1 MSAGDDQLFEEVRG
15 KYTRYVNPGLA
26 KLLSFGGFG
35 METHAEGCYIYDHK
49 GNKYLDFLG
58 GYGVFSLGHRHPKV
72 IEAAERALKGMP
84 LSAKVFF
91 SKPLA
96 DLAERLAEIT
106 PGNLQYSFICNSGTE
121 AVEGALKTAK
131 AFKGRPKVVGTLG
144 GFHGKTL
151 GSLTATGREQFRKPF
166 YPLIPEFVHVP
177 FNDISAMEK
186 VLDDNTAAVILEPV
200 QGEGGIYVADNHY
213 LQSVQELCRKHGAL
227 LILDEVQTGF
237 GRTGKLFA
245 MEHSGVT
252 PDLLT
257 LAKAMGGGVMPV
269 GAFMG
274 TPEVWERAFGENPL
288 IHSSTFGGNPLAC
301 SCALAAIEVIVTE
314 RLWENARE
322 RGTQLLTGLQEVQK
336 QYPDL
341 ITTIRGLGLMI
352 GVEFTREGI
361 GELVIAQMV
370 KRGVIAA
377 YTLNNPLVLR
387 MEPPLIISPEQ
398 VEEGIHVF
406 ADSLKEVRELLTQ
419 ITE

>member
-1 MSAGDDQLFEEVRG
+1 
-15 KYTRYVNPGLA
+15 
-26 KLLSFGGFG
+26 
-35 METHAEGCYIYDHK
+35 METYAEGCYIYDHR

-72 IEAAERALKGMP
+72 IESAERALKGMP
-84 LSAKVFF
+84 LSAKIFF
-91 SKPLA
+91 NKPLA

-106 PGNLQYSFICNSGTE
+106 PGKLQYSFICNSGTE
-121 AVEGALKTAK
+121 AVEGALKVAK
-131 AFKGRPKVVGTLG
+131 SFQGRPKVVSALG

-166 YPLIPEFVHVP
+166 YPLIPEFIHVP
-177 FNDISAMEK
+177 FNDISAMEQAI
-186 VLDDNTAAVILEPV
+186 DDNTAAVILEPV

-213 LQSVQELCRKHGAL
+213 LQSVQKLCQKYGAL

-245 MEHSGVT
+245 MEHSGVV

-257 LAKAMGGGVMPV
+257 LAKAMGGGVMPI

-301 SCALAAIEVIVTE
+301 TCALSAIDVIVSE
-314 RLWENARE
+314 KLWENARE
-322 RGTQLLTGLQEVQK
+322 RGNQLKNGLLEIQK

-341 ITTIRGLGLMI
+341 IANVRGIGLMI

-361 GELVIAQMV
+361 GELVITQMV

-387 MEPPLIISPEQ
+387 LEPPLIITQEQ
-398 VEEGIHVF
+398 IEEGINVF
-406 ADSLKEVRELLTQ
+406 ADSIKEVQELLTL
-419 ITE
+419 IPE